1 MTDQSVILPNDH
13 FLPLFF
19 NDADMM
25 RTFAHTALAI
35 AFLATFG
42 CHVEQKQAD
51 PPPPM
56 TVFWVSPSSDQVTEF
71 EEFTGRTAATQVIEL
86 RARVSGYLTR
96 INFEDGAKVEKDEV
110 LFKIDDRPFVAE
122 EQRTGAAVSQY
133 EARIKRLT
141 SQLQRAQEL
150 LDRKA
155 TSQDEFDTAKYD
167 LDEATANLAAARAA
181 HELAALNVQFTTIKA
196 PLAGR
201 IGRRLLD
208 VGNLVMADQTS
219 LATIV
224 PQDEVYVN
232 FDMDERTVLKIRR
245 TADPAMV
252 AQGKDSKV
260 TVEIALADAPEF
272 SLRGKVDFLDNQ
284 IDPATGTLRARA
296 TVDNSDGLLSPGL
309 FVRLRYPIGQ
319 PTQSLLIPEEAMAS
333 DQGRAMVFVVGVG
346 VGEKAGQPIAEAR
359 NVEPGP
365 LVGSHRVI
373 RSGVHAEDQVI
384 VTGLQRLRK
393 NTLITPRERGSE
405 VPADTK
411 STADSEAPNPDT
423 MAPKS
428 ESKKSD
434 S

>member
-1 MTDQSVILPNDH
+1 MT
-13 FLPLFF
+13 
-19 NDADMM
+19 
-25 RTFAHTALAI
+25 RTFAYPALVI
-35 AFLATFG
+35 AVLATLG
-42 CHVEQKQAD
+42 CREEQKKSD

-56 TVFWVSPSSDQVTEF
+56 TVIYVSPTSDEVKEF

-86 RARVSGYLTR
+86 RARVSGYLE
-96 INFEDGAKVEKDEV
+96 IIDFEDGSKVPKDKV

-122 EQRTGAAVSQY
+122 EQRTGAVVSQF

-141 SQLQRAQEL
+141 SKLQRAQEL
-150 LDRKA
+150 FARKA
-155 TSQDEFDTAKYD
+155 MSQDEFDTAKYD
-167 LDEATANLAAARAA
+167 LDEATANLAESRAA
-181 HELAALNVQFTTIKA
+181 HELAALNVQFTVIKS
-196 PLAGR
+196 PLEGQ

-224 PQDEVYVN
+224 PQDWVYVY

-245 TADPAMV
+245 TADPTIV
-252 AQGKDSKV
+252 AQGKNSNV
-260 TVEIALADAPEF
+260 TVDIALADAPEF
-272 SLRGKVDFLDNQ
+272 ALHGKVDFLDNQ

-319 PTQSLLIPEEAMAS
+319 PAESLLIPEEAMAS
-333 DQGRAMVFVVGVG
+333 DQGRPFVYV
-346 VGEKAGQPIAEAR
+346 VGEKDGIPIAEAR

-365 LVGSHRVI
+365 LVGSKRVI
-373 RSGVHAEDQVI
+373 RSGVNADDRVI

-393 NTLITPRERGSE
+393 NTPITPKERGHE
-405 VPADTK
+405 GPADVK
-411 STADSEAPNPDT
+411 STGDSAV
-423 MAPKS
+423 PKS
-428 ESKKSD
+428 DAMPPKSDSKKSD